1 MTNELIVAIIFGTI
15 ATIFMALQL
24 FFPKPM
30 ADYGNK
36 RLSNKEKIMNKA
48 GRIIYALLAYAFPI
62 MTIGYVVAFRPLDK
76 IFVVII
82 TMGLITIQL
91 AMQVQTQRQFLNVWK
106 SIVDMISKVSEVY
119 KIKKP
124 E

>member
-1 MTNELIVAIIFGTI
+1 
-15 ATIFMALQL
+15 
-24 FFPKPM
+24 
-30 ADYGNK
+30 
-36 RLSNKEKIMNKA
+36 
-48 GRIIYALLAYAFPI
+48 
-62 MTIGYVVAFRPLDK
+62 
-76 IFVVII
+76 
-82 TMGLITIQL
+82 MGLITIQL